1 MQKSSRVQM
10 QHDGIR
16 RRRVLVDEREL
27 IRGYHE
33 GGDAAALEEL
43 VERYLPLVHQCARR
57 YRHTKEPIEDLVQVA
72 SEGLLKALERFDA
85 DRGTAFT
92 TYAVPTILGELK
104 RYFRDSA
111 WAVHVP
117 RGMQERAMQVD
128 KTVEQLRKDLGRAPT
143 VREIAS
149 SVAITT

>member
-1 MQKSSRVQM
+1 M
-10 QHDGIR
+10 QHNGTR
-16 RRRVLVDEREL
+16 RPHAVVAEREL

-33 GGDAAALEEL
+33 GGNPAALEEL

-92 TYAVPTILGELK
+92 TYAVPTILGAGEPCSTEGK
-104 RYFRDSA
+104 RREESSLPGALLPTATLASA
-111 WAVHVP
+111 YRSPLFGSV
-117 RGMQERAMQVD
+117 
-128 KTVEQLRKDLGRAPT
+128 
-143 VREIAS
+143 IS
-149 SVAITT
+149 ST